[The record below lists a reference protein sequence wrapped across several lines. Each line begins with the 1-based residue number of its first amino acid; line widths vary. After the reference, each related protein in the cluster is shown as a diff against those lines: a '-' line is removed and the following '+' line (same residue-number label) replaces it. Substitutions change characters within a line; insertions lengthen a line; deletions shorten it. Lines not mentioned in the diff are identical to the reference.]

1 MEDIKLIVDLV
12 LAVVAAFVGG
22 VVAQRLGQPVIL
34 GYLLAGVAIG
44 PFSPGPVA
52 DVRSVQVLADI
63 GVAFLM
69 FTLGAEF
76 SFRELRRLGRVATLG
91 GALQILFTMGLG
103 PLLAPALGLAVVQG
117 VFLAGLVVAESEYRT
132 QVVAEAMPLRDLFA
146 SLFFVS
152 VGMLINPATLASQAG
167 LVALLSGVT
176 IVAKVGIVAVVVLL
190 FGFPARVALLSGLSL
205 AQLGAFSFV
214 LARIGVDRG
223 GLPPA
228 LFGLTLATALV
239 TIVLTPSLL
248 RAGPALATALAR
260 LPVLGRHVAD
270 PVEADVAAAAS

>member
-76 SFRELRRLGRVATLG
+76 SFHELRRLGRVATLG

-103 PLLAPALGLAVVQG
+103 PLLAPALGLSFVQG
-117 VFLAGLVVAESEYRT
+117 VFLGALLALSSTVVALKVLMSRGELQALHGR
-132 QVVAEAMPLRDLFA
+132 VAL
-146 SLFFVS
+146 
-152 VGMLINPATLASQAG
+152 GMLIAQDLA
-167 LVALLSGVT
+167 VVPM
-176 IVAKVGIVAVVVLL
+176 VVVL
-190 FGFPARVALLSGLSL
+190 PSL
-205 AQLGAFSFV
+205 ASGSEHLLEELALAAVKAGAVVLGAYV
-214 LARIGVDRG
+214 VG
-223 GLPPA
+223 
-228 LFGLTLATALV
+228 
-239 TIVLTPSLL
+239 
-248 RAGPALATALAR
+248 AR
-260 LPVLGRHVAD
+260 LVPWALGH
-270 PVEADVAAAAS
+270 AAIS